1 MTSPIQNASNA
12 SGALLGPAAASPVN
26 EKAKVQHAAKQFEAA
41 LLRTMLS
48 SVEKAMAGKG
58 SGASQYASM
67 QVGALADALS
77 DAGGIGLART
87 IVDQLGR
94 ENSSQASSVPAVP
107 HSQEAPSLTTM
118 DGSRSKK

>member
-1 MTSPIQNASNA
+1 MTSPIQNAPNA
-12 SGALLGPAAASPVN
+12 LIGHAAAPSH

-67 QVGALADALS
+67 QVGALADAMS

-94 ENSSQASSVPAVP
+94 ELDAPNSSQASSAPAVP
-107 HSQEAPSLTTM
+107 HSQEALGLTTM

>member
-1 MTSPIQNASNA
+1 MTSPIQSATVTAPASA
-12 SGALLGPAAASPVN
+12 PAPSDR
-26 EKAKVQHAAKQFEAA
+26 AKVEHAAKQFEAA
-41 LLRTMLS
+41 LLRTMLAP
-48 SVEKAMAGKG
+48 VEKAMAGKG

-87 IVDQLGR
+87 VVEQLGH
-94 ENSSQASSVPAVP
+94 EGELKGPQGSKGPAVP
-107 HSQEAPSLTTM
+107 PNQEATNLSITM